1 MRYLTIFLIFAIF
14 LFMMAGC
21 GGKEQ
26 TQTPGTNPFF
36 SITLAPQLEVNNV
49 NTNTATS
56 NPTLTNTANSSASST
71 PTLTNT
77 NNPTTNNTN
86 TANNTNTNTVTV
98 PK

>member
-1 MRYLTIFLIFAIF
+1 RETKDSLRSNFKNLKRENSLKTAVAFLFLNEIFLNI
-14 LFMMAGC
+14 
-21 GGKEQ
+21 GG
-26 TQTPGTNPFF
+26 
-36 SITLAPQLEVNNV
+36 V
-49 NTNTATS
+49 S
-56 NPTLTNTANSSASST
+56 NPALTNTANSSASST